1 MDKWAYKK
9 FPTYKTLNKII
20 LKTPKAEIAKMIFSL
35 LSNPLVLF
43 RRIFKG
49 QPLDVQFNS
58 QDVFGYMPPPK
69 ECWFRYMK
77 FSKSEN
83 QEEKDHPQ
91 TYEPWTINEAQQ
103 DMCYSSRDD

>member
-49 QPLDVQFNS
+49 
-58 QDVFGYMPPPK
+58 
-69 ECWFRYMK
+69 
-77 FSKSEN
+77 
-83 QEEKDHPQ
+83 
-91 TYEPWTINEAQQ
+91 
-103 DMCYSSRDD
+103 

>member
-1 MDKWAYKK
+1 VNKNKPTEREEKNLKERPAGKTMDKWAYKK

-49 QPLDVQFNS
+49 
-58 QDVFGYMPPPK
+58 
-69 ECWFRYMK
+69 
-77 FSKSEN
+77 
-83 QEEKDHPQ
+83 
-91 TYEPWTINEAQQ
+91 
-103 DMCYSSRDD
+103 